1 MKKLVRMGA
10 LLSILALILMLTIG
24 SAGAQSLTQDGDPD
38 IPGEVEIEPEPGAG
52 EAGEAEPEPE
62 AEEPAEGEPSGTA
75 TRIDFELSDDVAR
88 EGLYVVQEAGGR
100 YVASWYALDGWED
113 SGWMSN
119 LNITG
124 EAAHVQVLYYPGP
137 ETEPEVMKILNPAG
151 GTEYGWLAEGTAHAL
166 EVEWA
171 D

>member
-1 MKKLVRMGA
+1 
-10 LLSILALILMLTIG
+10 
-24 SAGAQSLTQDGDPD
+24 
-38 IPGEVEIEPEPGAG
+38 
-52 EAGEAEPEPE
+52 
-62 AEEPAEGEPSGTA
+62 
-75 TRIDFELSDDVAR
+75 
-88 EGLYVVQEAGGR
+88 
-100 YVASWYALDGWED
+100 
-113 SGWMSN
+113 MSN

-137 ETEPEVMKILNPAG
+137 EAEPEVMKILNPAG